1 MQMKWQS
8 PATYLTL
15 AMMWPKWPK
24 LNSERIVLQ
33 IENGDAGDTEELLE
47 TEEMDPD
54 LEKGDKTKK
63 KKKKYLGRINYKVIS
78 PLLPLKTGR
87 RFQLFW

>member
-15 AMMWPKWPK
+15 TMMWPK

-63 KKKKYLGRINYKVIS
+63 KKKYLGRINYKVIS